1 MSIVKREIKRFTF
14 VCKSHYLLCV
24 RILKIF
30 HSSSLFSRSSLNP
43 PGTWKNVGRWS
54 ETVFSTALLF
64 CKLRGSPT
72 GSLNLR
78 FLIFKVGMKG
88 LHCDYLSG
96 LLWGPQELVYRMGKC
111 FIKETKQNKTN
122 QEKCCTRK
130 GLCYSLW
137 PSGSSWE

>member
-30 HSSSLFSRSSLNP
+30 HSPSLFSRSSLNP

-54 ETVFSTALLF
+54 ETVFSTAWLF

-72 GSLNLR
+72 GWLNLH
-78 FLIFKVGMKG
+78 FLIFKMG
-88 LHCDYLSG
+88 LKSLYCDYLSG
-96 LLWGPQELVYRMGKC
+96 LLWGPQELVYRMEKC
-111 FIKETKQNKTN
+111 FIKEKQNKTKT
-122 QEKCCTRK
+122 QEKCCT
-130 GLCYSLW
+130 
-137 PSGSSWE
+137 